1 LFFGLIFRSLFLF
14 SASFRHKARNG
25 VNRAKPLTLKVPKPK
40 EQLNRFLTELQRVFW
55 SFAHSTIKHGAEEL
69 EAALKLGAGVTG
81 FLHHFFN
88 RHCFSRFSAA
98 AENRR

>member
-69 EAALKLGAGVTG
+69 KTALELGAGVAG
-81 FLHHFFN
+81 DFHRFFGCH
-88 RHCFSRFSAA
+88 RSPEFGAT
-98 AENRR
+98 AEKHR